1 MTQAMT
7 DLGLTLEPI
16 TVEYADVQSR
26 LPQHHGDPFDRLLI
40 AQALTGTISIV
51 SSDPS
56 FDPHG
61 VTRLW

>member
-1 MTQAMT
+1 MSQAMT

-26 LPQHHGDPFDRLLI
+26 LPRHHGDPFDRLLI
-40 AQALTGTISIV
+40 AQALTGTIPIV
-51 SSDPS
+51 SSNPS
-56 FDPHG
+56 FDPYG